1 MSNNSSKRSNKL
13 ERIANIFIILVS
25 LLLLVVLAKRHFI
38 PSSATH
44 DNRNVLSNR
53 IHVGSRFSLPD
64 IDWNQNGETLVVVMS
79 EGCSHCA
86 ESIPFYR
93 RLSRELSVRESP
105 HFLAL
110 FPDSSGDAQKY
121 LNDMNIRADAVV
133 STSLG
138 ELGINL
144 LPSIYLVDKEG
155 SVTDNWLGRLTAAG
169 ESNLLERLNIKAEPF
184 DTYTD
189 AENSNDPVPNITAYD
204 LKVEIEKLKQ
214 VIILDVDDREKFAT
228 GHIPGAKNIPLDE
241 LEARASNEIPTSYRV
256 VAYCRCKSNDTLSKQ
271 AYHFLR
277 KKGILNVAVLHEG
290 LHAWKQ
296 AALPIIDK

>member
-1 MSNNSSKRSNKL
+1 MSHNSSKRSVKL
-13 ERIANIFIILVS
+13 ERIANISIILVS

-38 PSSATH
+38 SSSATH

-93 RLSRELSVRESP
+93 RLSRELSVRENP

-121 LNDMNIRADAVV
+121 LNDINIRADAVV

-155 SVTDNWLGRLTAAG
+155 SVTGNWLGRLTAAG

-189 AENSNDPVPNITAYD
+189 AENSNDPVPDITAYD

-214 VIILDVDDREKFAT
+214 VIILMD
-228 GHIPGAKNIPLDE
+228 
-241 LEARASNEIPTSYRV
+241 ASFGVTIRRQ
-256 VAYCRCKSNDTLSKQ
+256 C
-271 AYHFLR
+271 
-277 KKGILNVAVLHEG
+277 
-290 LHAWKQ
+290 
-296 AALPIIDK
+296 